1 MSTAASA
8 NTAYLK
14 AVPPV
19 LQAETKE
26 QGVGKAIAKLTLSG
40 RYDSNWSLTFG
51 AAAYAETP
59 ATAAMA
65 ATVAAA
71 EFAAVDPLCASR
83 HLGYVCFARSISAYL
98 GDMTETLREVN
109 IKVVRMA
116 MPTPERFRSQHFSL
130 AASNVLSGSLVLWVV
145 SNGCV

>member
-8 NTAYLK
+8 NTADLK

-19 LQAETKE
+19 LQAKTKE
-26 QGVGKAIAKLTLSG
+26 QRVGKAIVKLTLCG
-40 RYDSNWSLTFG
+40 RRESNWSLTFG
-51 AAAYAETP
+51 AAAYAETA

-83 HLGYVCFARSISAYL
+83 HLAWVRVFCKKHIS
-98 GDMTETLREVN
+98 
-109 IKVVRMA
+109 
-116 MPTPERFRSQHFSL
+116 
-130 AASNVLSGSLVLWVV
+130 LSRRYDG
-145 SNGCV
+145 NAT